1 MEVRSPS
8 AASRATHSV
17 LIGEQPARYIGPASA
32 DLFRDGRECNNTV
45 GDRRAGT
52 EVSIRMFL
60 VAAKDQHVTGSQFPR
75 GSRHAQL
82 HFSDF
87 ARQILARSRRVW
99 DPYHVGSGWKLHS
112 IDLQSRDR
120 LGQ

>member
-1 MEVRSPS
+1 MR
-8 AASRATHSV
+8 R
-17 LIGEQPARYIGPASA
+17 
-32 DLFRDGRECNNTV
+32 LFRDGRERNHTV

-99 DPYHVGSGWKLHS
+99 DPYHVGSGWKLHA